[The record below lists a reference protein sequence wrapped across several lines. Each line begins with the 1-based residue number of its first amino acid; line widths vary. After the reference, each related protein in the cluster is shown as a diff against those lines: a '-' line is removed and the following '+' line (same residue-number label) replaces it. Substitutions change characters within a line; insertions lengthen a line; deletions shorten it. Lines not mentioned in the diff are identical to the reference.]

1 MQCINFKEMYLI
13 FCAGG
18 IEEFRNKHLD
28 LCDSSIKSQEAR
40 PLYSPTTPIIEPQIE
55 TATASQILP
64 FLYLGKFPFFPRKS
78 GNIHHKN
85 TCHYHL
91 TSKCL
96 FLPRNMY
103 WHLTCTRPQEIYIHV
118 WNRQEEI
125 IWVVFLC
132 IQAMKETQPICR
144 DFKIWIS
151 PTSSIQHLIYP
162 STLKIRESITKEYP
176 PQTAVAKTWSSI
188 LKKLPHLLVCKCL
201 TSTQKGENYIKI
213 NLHKRLLKI
222 EDVKSLFRMEK
233 SDKATH
239 FWIF

>member
-1 MQCINFKEMYLI
+1 MLQCINFKEMYLI

-96 FLPRNMY
+96 FLPRNM
-103 WHLTCTRPQEIYIHV
+103 H
-118 WNRQEEI
+118 
-125 IWVVFLC
+125 
-132 IQAMKETQPICR
+132 
-144 DFKIWIS
+144 
-151 PTSSIQHLIYP
+151 
-162 STLKIRESITKEYP
+162 
-176 PQTAVAKTWSSI
+176 
-188 LKKLPHLLVCKCL
+188 
-201 TSTQKGENYIKI
+201 
-213 NLHKRLLKI
+213 
-222 EDVKSLFRMEK
+222 
-233 SDKATH
+233 
-239 FWIF
+239 